1 MIMSSNVK
9 IWDLEPEIKIDVVLL
24 TSLESFIIFAT
35 RASYDEE
42 LVVEAANGV
51 SVASIL
57 HIIHAEAVEDVGVV
71 INDLEALLE

>member
-1 MIMSSNVK
+1 MVVSADVHV
-9 IWDLEPEIKIDVVLL
+9 WDFEPEIEVDVVLL
-24 TSLESFIIFAT
+24 ASLEGLVILTPGAGH
-35 RASYDEE
+35 DEE